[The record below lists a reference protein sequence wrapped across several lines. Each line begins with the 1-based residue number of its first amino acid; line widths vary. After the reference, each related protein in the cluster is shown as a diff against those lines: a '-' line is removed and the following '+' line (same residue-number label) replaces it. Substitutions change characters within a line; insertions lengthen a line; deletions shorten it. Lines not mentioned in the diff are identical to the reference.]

1 MAYVPS
7 EESGPFPFEDGDS
20 DGKHWDEQRWEAF
33 LREGDRHTDEYMAL
47 FDMFG
52 DEPNGHNIIAGAMG
66 WEHLKTHCGQPP
78 SEERCASCDERDAC
92 PFHAIDKEDS
102 TATPT
107 CHAVSFDTP
116 EIDAIF
122 DGDANQ
128 VSGDDVMEHPLVRE
142 AADVAFEAYQLL
154 GESSPKHVA
163 EPTRRLRR
171 HLTASCGQLAAGLG
185 DDEFDLDVLGL
196 SIAYLKR
203 AHRILCLALG
213 ALSELRQG
221 LPTHDGPLSVL
232 RGRIETLRD
241 RVAAQIQHFRC
252 TFRDGT
258 SQA

>member
-1 MAYVPS
+1 MTHVPS
-7 EESGPFPFEDGDS
+7 EESDPFPHEDSGS
-20 DGKHWDEQRWEAF
+20 DGKPWDEQRWEAF

-78 SEERCASCDERDAC
+78 SEERCANCDERDAC
-92 PFHAIDKEDS
+92 PFHAADKEY
-102 TATPT
+102 PVG
-107 CHAVSFDTP
+107 HAVSFDTP
-116 EIDAIF
+116 EIDALF
-122 DGDANQ
+122 DEDAAP
-128 VSGDDVMEHPLVRE
+128 VAGDDVMEHPLVRE

-154 GESSPKHVA
+154 GDSSPKHIA
-163 EPTRRLRR
+163 EPAGRLRR

-203 AHRILCLALG
+203 AHKALCLALG

-221 LPTHDGPLSVL
+221 LPEQSGSLSAL
-232 RGRIETLRD
+232 RGRIEALRD
-241 RVAAQIQHFRC
+241 RVAVQIQHFRC
-252 TFRDGT
+252 TFRNGT
-258 SQA
+258 SPA